1 MPAISSSRE
10 ALADEMA
17 GGHPAFYQIAGAAV
31 FDRRLPS

>member
-1 MPAISSSRE
+1 MLAISSSRE

-17 GGHPAFYQIAGAAV
+17 GGHPAFYQIVGSGV